1 MKPRDW
7 PVRKLAIWLP
17 AALIML
23 IAALLFWRMIPGG
36 LEMRQYGEQSMVLR
50 IPVWWSFIVILPAM
64 ALLVA
69 TCAATMIGH
78 LGKARA

>member
-1 MKPRDW
+1 MTDSA
-7 PVRKLAIWLP
+7 LAPWV
-17 AALIML
+17 
-23 IAALLFWRMIPGG
+23 IAP
-36 LEMRQYGEQSMVLR
+36 
-50 IPVWWSFIVILPAM
+50 VILPAM

>member
-1 MKPRDW
+1 
-7 PVRKLAIWLP
+7 
-17 AALIML
+17 
-23 IAALLFWRMIPGG
+23 
-36 LEMRQYGEQSMVLR
+36 MRQYGEQSMVLR